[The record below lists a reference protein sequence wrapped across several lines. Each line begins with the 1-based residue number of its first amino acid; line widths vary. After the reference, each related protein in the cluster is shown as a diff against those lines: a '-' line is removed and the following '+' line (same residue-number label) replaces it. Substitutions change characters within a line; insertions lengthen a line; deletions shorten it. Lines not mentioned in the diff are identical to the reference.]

1 MTYISSEAQ
10 TSAGILLRLR
20 GRIAS
25 TVYYRRYFHNVAVII
40 QVTRDAANEKI
51 IARIVYR
58 CFPGGGRN
66 YGSRKGVREE

>member
-40 QVTRDAANEKI
+40 QVTRDADDEKI
-51 IARIVYR
+51 IAGIDQIKSRVSV
-58 CFPGGGRN
+58 FPRGRP
-66 YGSRKGVREE
+66 